1 MMLLK
6 FNSNKKKDVK
16 QILVIKENNQSEEN
30 I

>member
-1 MMLLK
+1 MLLK